1 MAFQFF
7 ARDCGAPT
15 HAPSLEACKAIGL
28 VGLVDRD
35 VTDDALVQLAFEGG
49 RLVIG
54 PPRPIAALDPD
65 RYDGIGRLALK
76 EASEILRMRW
86 WEASNSGVVEGAA
99 ILRPTVVQGVA
110 MLVGALSAPA
120 HAPLP
125 FELERLTTCA
135 PDGTPLHARAIES
148 KGTNLQQI
156 LRMPVWGEPA
166 FGLGST
172 YHPKAA
178 REAAEVQR
186 QAIAIAANGGGKP
199 ELLAFCRATSNHSHF
214 WSLCVSSIA
223 EDPIYRATIVRLA
236 RAGEPLTGFDGIV
249 TAADAHRRDT
259 AMRDAIRAVLAEA

>member
-7 ARDCGAPT
+7 ARDCGSPT
-15 HAPSLEACKAIGL
+15 HAKTLETCKAIGL
-28 VGLVDRD
+28 VGLIDRD

-54 PPRPIAALDPD
+54 PPQAIATLDPD
-65 RYDGIGRLALK
+65 RYDDIERLPLK
-76 EASEILRMRW
+76 EASEILHMRW

-99 ILRPTVVQGVA
+99 ILRPTVVPGVA
-110 MLVGALSAPA
+110 MLVGALNAPA

-125 FELERLTTCA
+125 FELERLTTCT
-135 PDGTPLHARAIES
+135 PDGTPLHAQAIES

-178 REAAEVQR
+178 RDAAEVQR
-186 QAIAIAANGGGKP
+186 QAIAIAANGGEKP
-199 ELLAFCRATSNHSHF
+199 ELLAFCRATSDHSHF

-223 EDPIYRATIVRLA
+223 EDPTYRATLIGLA
-236 RAGEPLTGFDGIV
+236 QAGEPLIGFDGIV
-249 TAADAHRRDT
+249 TAADQARRDK